1 VALLAAGFEIPTH
14 RGAIRVDGT
23 SVRVLFGTVEHA
35 AALFIHSKG
44 EHAKV
49 TWLKLRKNVRTLLRL
64 PPCNVFIRYQDGPR
78 TLKAARATFE
88 AVGNYWER
96 FVGRRHCCRSDL
108 DGSRNIRDWVDY
120 GEPQEFQSDPDLDS
134 DTTCGI
140 VCL

>member
-49 TWLKLRKNVRTLLRL
+49 TWLKLRKNVRTLL
-64 PPCNVFIRYQDGPR
+64 
-78 TLKAARATFE
+78 
-88 AVGNYWER
+88 
-96 FVGRRHCCRSDL
+96 
-108 DGSRNIRDWVDY
+108 
-120 GEPQEFQSDPDLDS
+120 
-134 DTTCGI
+134 
-140 VCL
+140 